1 MSELVSRVRE
11 LTATI
16 SELEDLLL
24 AEKRKYADEVDNS
37 DNLAYLLT
45 LVHNGANCPPFCSFC
60 NGIRAHERRRATDYG
75 LMVEENEAAT

>member
-11 LTATI
+11 LSVRI

-24 AEKRKYADEVDNS
+24 AEKRKYADEIDNS

-45 LVHNGANCPPFCSFC
+45 LIHNGANCPPSCSFC
-60 NGIRAHERRRATDYG
+60 DGIRTHERRRASDYG
-75 LMVEENEAAT
+75 LTGVGDESTT